1 MNRIFLMF
9 MMTAV
14 SASVLMF
21 QGCVKNPALSG
32 PPVHSVPDSAISLDA
47 SNFDS
52 LVMKSGTVAIVE
64 FYSPN
69 CSVCAEMMWIID
81 SLAKTIGDSALVGT
95 VNTSFDDSLWRKFS
109 VNAVP
114 TYLFFK
120 NGSLVA
126 QGSFSSPDPTV
137 YDTLLALL
145 RKLIAGTY
153 VIDTADTNRHP
164 DTIPE
169 GIVMLDSAN
178 FSTMT
183 TVPGRVAMIDFFSP
197 TCMACQMMDSV
208 VAALAGRYAGAA
220 LIGKVNVL
228 EDRTVQYTFNIQ
240 WWPTFVFLVGGS
252 EVRRVVG
259 ITPEDSLAAILD
271 SLFVTNPHP

>member
-1 MNRIFLMF
+1 
-9 MMTAV
+9 
-14 SASVLMF
+14 
-21 QGCVKNPALSG
+21 
-32 PPVHSVPDSAISLDA
+32 
-47 SNFDS
+47 
-52 LVMKSGTVAIVE
+52 
-64 FYSPN
+64 
-69 CSVCAEMMWIID
+69 MMWIID

-95 VNTSFDDSLWRKFS
+95 VNTNIDDTLWRRFS

-137 YDTLLALL
+137 YDTLLAIL
-145 RKLIAGTY
+145 RELIAGTH
-153 VIDTADTNRHP
+153 VIDTADTSRHP

-178 FSTMT
+178 FSAMT
-183 TVPGRVAMIDFFSP
+183 AVPDRVAMVDFFSP
-197 TCMACQMMDSV
+197 TCGACQMMDSV
-208 VAALAGRYAGAA
+208 VVALERRYAGAA

-228 EDRTVQYTFNIQ
+228 EDRTVQYAFNIQ
-240 WWPTFVFLVGGS
+240 WWPTFVFLVGGI

-259 ITPEDSLAAILD
+259 TTPEESLAAILD
-271 SLFVTNPHP
+271 SMFVTVPHQ